1 MIPQEPVFIPG
12 TTRSNLDPNNQY
24 SDSEI
29 TIALKK
35 VLLYD
40 VISTLGGIDSEIQP
54 NSLSHG
60 QRQLFCLAGAILRKS
75 RIVLLDE
82 ITSNVDQATDELM
95 QKIVREEF
103 NLCTIIAIAHRLNTL
118 IDFDNVIVLDGGRV
132 VESGSPRDLL
142 SKDSLFKKMWR
153 GDTRHI
159 D

>member
-1 MIPQEPVFIPG
+1 MKLPASKAYIEH
-12 TTRSNLDPNNQY
+12 S
-24 SDSEI
+24 
-29 TIALKK
+29 
-35 VLLYD
+35 
-40 VISTLGGIDSEIQP
+40 
-54 NSLSHG
+54 
-60 QRQLFCLAGAILRKS
+60 
-75 RIVLLDE
+75 
-82 ITSNVDQATDELM
+82 ITSRPLANINSVDQATDELM

>member
-1 MIPQEPVFIPG
+1 MVSAVEAEGTITARINYMIRLTVFYFSGKSSLLLLLLRLLEVQGGSVTVDGLDLTSLPRNIIRSRFNMIPQEPVFIPG

-82 ITSNVDQATDELM
+82 ITS
-95 QKIVREEF
+95 K
-103 NLCTIIAIAHRLNTL
+103 
-118 IDFDNVIVLDGGRV
+118 
-132 VESGSPRDLL
+132 
-142 SKDSLFKKMWR
+142 
-153 GDTRHI
+153 
-159 D
+159 